1 VVGCCERG
9 NEPSVSKKPAE
20 FLDYQRTAVG
30 PCAARFQLS
39 EEFVVTCLPARFV
52 TSETSTLI

>member
-1 VVGCCERG
+1 MVGCCECG

-30 PCAARFQLS
+30 ACAARFQLA
-39 EEFVVTCLPARFV
+39 EEFVAICVPASFV
-52 TSETSTLI
+52 TSGMSKLI